1 MKIMSKPGSGN
12 VAFAGRCRQLL
23 AALALSAAMAGPAM
37 AAETSFKHAY
47 LMRGQVL
54 ATGSGSVTVCVGKN
68 DGAEVGQVLN
78 VVRHVRTP
86 SYGKKSGPR
95 FRRQD
100 VGQVTITEVFD
111 EHYASAKVAKGSPR
125 VNDTV
130 ELER

>member
-1 MKIMSKPGSGN
+1 MSLSPV
-12 VAFAGRCRQLL
+12 VAVSCWRPWHSPPPWRAPPWRRRR
-23 AALALSAAMAGPAM
+23 
-37 AAETSFKHAY
+37 
-47 LMRGQVL
+47 RGQVL

-130 ELER
+130 ELERR